1 MKDSKIKN
9 LVIVGGG
16 TAGWMSAAA
25 LSRIIGTQNCKV
37 TLIESRQIGTVGVG
51 EATIPPIVEFNN
63 LLGINSDEMIRET
76 NGTFKLGIE
85 FINWGKIGDT
95 YMHPF
100 GSFGRTIL
108 NVSFW
113 HYWKKAF
120 DLGISPGLQAY
131 SLNWLA
137 AKENR
142 FFRGAK
148 IPNSPLTKIPHA
160 YHFDANLYANF
171 LREFSENLGVNRIE
185 GDVKDVIQNS
195 ESGFIEELRLSDGSV
210 VNGDFFID
218 CTGFKGLLIEQ
229 CLNTGYEDWSHV
241 LPCDRALAVPSEA
254 ITPKHPY
261 TKSIAHAIGWQW
273 RIPLQHRTGNG
284 LVYCSEFSDN
294 QMAADLLL
302 DNLPSAAL
310 SEPKNLRFKTGK
322 RKKIWNK
329 NCLSIGLA
337 SGFMEPLES
346 TSIHLI
352 QSTIMR
358 FFSLFPHKADFEVEM
373 NYFNNSIDEEFKSIR
388 DFLVLHY
395 KLTTRDDSELWNYC
409 RNMEIPDSLKEKL
422 ELYKSGS
429 WIERNNKELFGV
441 DSWLAVLNGQSA
453 QANSYNPL
461 VDTLPESELEKIMQ
475 DTREVLSQCASSM
488 PDHEDF
494 ILKNCASKN
503 SQLAKNQIA
512 P

>member
-1 MKDSKIKN
+1 MNNTNIKSF
-9 LVIVGGG
+9 VIVGGG

-25 LSRIIGTQNCKV
+25 LARIVGTQKCKI
-37 TLIESRQIGTVGVG
+37 TLIESEQIGTVGVG

-63 LLGINSDEMIRET
+63 LLGIAADEMLRET

-85 FINWGKIGDT
+85 FINWGRKGES

-120 DLGISPGLQAY
+120 DLGISPGLEAY

-142 FFRGAK
+142 FFRGAQ

-160 YHFDANLYANF
+160 YHFDANLYAKF
-171 LREFSENLGVNRIE
+171 LRNFSENLGVNRVE
-185 GDVKDVIQNS
+185 GEVKDVAQHS
-195 ESGFIEELRLSDGSV
+195 ESGFITELKLSDESV
-210 VNGDFFID
+210 IKGDFFLD

-229 CLNTGYEDWSHV
+229 CLNTGYEDWSHL

-261 TKSIAHAIGWQW
+261 TKSIAHSIGWQW

-284 LVYCSEFSDN
+284 IVYCSEFSDD
-294 QMAADLLL
+294 QTAADILI
-302 DNLPSAAL
+302 DNLPSSSL

-322 RKKIWNK
+322 RNKIWNK
-329 NCLSIGLA
+329 NCLSVGLA

-358 FFSLFPHKADFEVEM
+358 FFSLFPHKKDFEVEM
-373 NYFNNSIDEEFKSIR
+373 DYFNNSTDEEFKSIR

-409 RNMEIPDSLKEKL
+409 RNMKIPDSLREKL
-422 ELYKSGS
+422 ELYTSGS
-429 WIERNNKELFGV
+429 WLERNGKELFGV
-441 DSWLAVLNGQSA
+441 DSWLAVLNGQNA
-453 QANSYNPL
+453 KANGYNPL
-461 VDTLPESELEKIMQ
+461 VDTLSESKLKKIMQ
-475 DTREVLSQCASSM
+475 ETREVLAQCSSSL
-488 PDHEDF
+488 PDHEQF
-494 ILKNCASKN
+494 ILDNCASKI
-503 SQLAKNQIA
+503 Q
-512 P
+512 

>member
-85 FINWGKIGDT
+85 FINWGKIGDA

-195 ESGFIEELRLSDGSV
+195 VSGFIEELRLSDGSV

-241 LPCDRALAVPSEA
+241 LPCLGHVL
-254 ITPKHPY
+254 TCWTHV
-261 TKSIAHAIGWQW
+261 
-273 RIPLQHRTGNG
+273 G
-284 LVYCSEFSDN
+284 LLMD
-294 QMAADLLL
+294 
-302 DNLPSAAL
+302 
-310 SEPKNLRFKTGK
+310 
-322 RKKIWNK
+322 
-329 NCLSIGLA
+329 
-337 SGFMEPLES
+337 
-346 TSIHLI
+346 
-352 QSTIMR
+352 
-358 FFSLFPHKADFEVEM
+358 
-373 NYFNNSIDEEFKSIR
+373 
-388 DFLVLHY
+388 
-395 KLTTRDDSELWNYC
+395 
-409 RNMEIPDSLKEKL
+409 
-422 ELYKSGS
+422 
-429 WIERNNKELFGV
+429 
-441 DSWLAVLNGQSA
+441 
-453 QANSYNPL
+453 
-461 VDTLPESELEKIMQ
+461 
-475 DTREVLSQCASSM
+475 SSM
-488 PDHEDF
+488 ALCGPWLHVGF
-494 ILKNCASKN
+494 ILDSCF
-503 SQLAKNQIA
+503 
-512 P
+512 

>member
-1 MKDSKIKN
+1 MKNPNIKSF
-9 LVIVGGG
+9 VIVGGG

-25 LSRIIGTQNCKV
+25 LSRIVGTQECAI
-37 TLIESRQIGTVGVG
+37 TLIESERIGTVGVG

-63 LLGINSDEMIRET
+63 LLGINSDEMLRET

-85 FINWGKIGDT
+85 FINWGKKGDS

-120 DLGISPGLQAY
+120 DLGISPGLENY

-142 FFRGAK
+142 FFRGAQ

-160 YHFDANLYANF
+160 YHFDANLYAKF
-171 LREFSENLGVNRIE
+171 LRNFSVNLGVNRIE
-185 GDVKDVIQNS
+185 GEVRDVMQNS
-195 ESGFIEELRLSDGSV
+195 ESGFITGLRLSDESIIQ
-210 VNGDFFID
+210 GDFFLD

-229 CLNTGYEDWSHV
+229 CLNTGYEDWSHL

-254 ITPKHPY
+254 INPKHPY
-261 TKSIAHAIGWQW
+261 TKSIAHSIGWQW

-284 LVYCSEFSDN
+284 IVYCSKFSND
-294 QMAADLLL
+294 QAAADILI
-302 DNLPSAAL
+302 DNLPSPAL

-322 RKKIWNK
+322 RKKIWSK

-358 FFSLFPHKADFEVEM
+358 FFSLFPHKENFETEM
-373 NYFNNSIDEEFKSIR
+373 SYFNKSIDEEFKSIR
-388 DFLVLHY
+388 DFLILHY

-409 RNMEIPDSLKEKL
+409 RNMEIPDSLTEKL
-422 ELYKSGS
+422 ELYRSGS
-429 WIERNNKELFGV
+429 WLERNNKELFGV
-441 DSWLAVLNGQSA
+441 DSWLSVLNGQNA
-453 QANSYNPL
+453 KANSYNPL
-461 VDTLPESELEKIMQ
+461 VDTLPESELKKIMQ
-475 DTREVLSQCASSM
+475 DTKEVLAQCSSSI
-488 PDHEDF
+488 PDHEQF
-494 ILKNCASKN
+494 ILDNCASRDHQLNPKN
-503 SQLAKNQIA
+503 IQ
-512 P
+512 